1 DPADV
6 HGRVL
11 APVLAHLAARM
22 PAMDAAALDGTRA
35 ELRATAQRIGTLA
48 DDLRRV
54 LASVAQASGS
64 VAEDLDQRS
73 RRLRQDLSAA
83 LVGLVAELRAQA
95 RTVGEDQD
103 YTDAVEG
110 AYDATRTWITDGLGV
125 GEQAWR
131 DEALRS
137 MTVDRN
143 SSRYAGDELNRV
155 RVEIS
160 SCFEEIDVYFAA
172 RVRALWERVAQIL
185 RAHTGTLLGTDDDTD
200 SADAALRRV
209 AALLAGAS

>member
-1 DPADV
+1 V

-11 APVLAHLAARM
+11 APVLDHLAARM

-83 LVGLVAELRAQA
+83 LVG
-95 RTVGEDQD
+95 VGSGRRGQGRVGG
-103 YTDAVEG
+103 DAPG
-110 AYDATRTWITDGLGV
+110 
-125 GEQAWR
+125 
-131 DEALRS
+131 
-137 MTVDRN
+137 
-143 SSRYAGDELNRV
+143 
-155 RVEIS
+155 
-160 SCFEEIDVYFAA
+160 
-172 RVRALWERVAQIL
+172 
-185 RAHTGTLLGTDDDTD
+185 
-200 SADAALRRV
+200 
-209 AALLAGAS
+209 